1 MILFK
6 PEHVEMVLVG
16 RKTQT
21 RRLWKRRRM
30 LPGSTH
36 QARTRLFGEPFA
48 LLSVQRVWQEAIG
61 EVSDENA
68 NAEGYSSRDDFLAA
82 FTRINGDVPPDEV
95 VWCVEF
101 KATPVAT

>member
-6 PEHVEMVLVG
+6 PEHVEPVLSG
-16 RKTQT
+16 TKTQT
-21 RRLWKRRRM
+21 RRRWKRRRM

-48 LLSVQRVWQEAIG
+48 LLNVIRVWQEPIG
-61 EVSDENA
+61 DVSDEDA
-68 NAEGYSSRDDFLAA
+68 RAEGYPGRKGFLAA
-82 FTRINGDVPPDEV
+82 FTRINGDVPLDEV

-101 KATPVAT
+101 TAKAVDE